1 MNDMEP
7 TYEEMSRM
15 MLDISLNRASPLSGK
30 FPRQFVK
37 LRKEMAE
44 IAADGGIIGGFDPE

>member
-1 MNDMEP
+1 MEP

-15 MLDISLNRASPLSGK
+15 MLDISLDRASPLSGK

-37 LRKEMAE
+37 LRKEMDE